1 MVPERVVRAREL
13 GLEAQPHSRSLE
25 DVDKFTKEA
34 VDAYVSVMLTA
45 LQSMDAPRLMGVLL
59 YGSRAR
65 GDHRDE
71 SDADLALVL
80 KGREFGSALRI
91 LEDLD
96 ETTHLVEAKY
106 CFMVSP
112 TIIWAELLDAPA
124 LSSNPAFYRNILAE
138 GILWSIE

>member
-1 MVPERVVRAREL
+1 MPERVARVREL
-13 GLEAQPHSRSLE
+13 GLETRPHSRTLE
-25 DVDKFTKEA
+25 DVDTFTKEA
-34 VDAYVSVMLTA
+34 VDAYVSVMLNA

-80 KGREFGSALRI
+80 KGHEFGSALRI

-96 ETTHLVEAKY
+96 EKTYLVEAKY
-106 CFMVSP
+106 GFMVSP
-112 TIIWAELLDAPA
+112 TIIWAALLDTPA

-138 GILWSIE
+138 GISWNIE